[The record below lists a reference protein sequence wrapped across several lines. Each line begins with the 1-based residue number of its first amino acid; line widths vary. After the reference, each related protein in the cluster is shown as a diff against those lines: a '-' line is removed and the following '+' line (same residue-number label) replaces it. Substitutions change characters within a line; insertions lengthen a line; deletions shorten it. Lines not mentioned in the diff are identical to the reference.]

1 MYYLKRFWWWLA
13 LLPPTFR
20 DSLTYHQRSRYSRG
34 LLWDIVDF
42 QRLGLGRIFA
52 RPTPCIG
59 VPGGARSGNAGYDG
73 NADPT
78 TAGRHEYLSKKGWFS
93 MYSGAHLLI
102 HVLLPV
108 LDSPDVGARLVSLR
122 MLGQEVYEK
131 QHVSADE
138 LGVLQRVLDLLCD
151 QPLLKR
157 VPGTGYICPACGE
170 KTVLPRSYR
179 YASVSCERC
188 QHRAPVKRGVD
199 ALYLVLPHG
208 EIEDTSGG
216 GDLPTDGPSPSL
228 LVLDDVRAKSA
239 GGRGTLPESAAPPR
253 FYTGR
258 GEARGK
264 LFAAVH
270 DERPGILMVIER
282 GPGGNFERT
291 YLADGSFRDLT
302 SAGSPDR
309 RYDEISLAAARELDL
324 ALVEFIESRRYASW
338 NV

>member
-1 MYYLKRFWWWLA
+1 
-13 LLPPTFR
+13 
-20 DSLTYHQRSRYSRG
+20 
-34 LLWDIVDF
+34 
-42 QRLGLGRIFA
+42 
-52 RPTPCIG
+52 
-59 VPGGARSGNAGYDG
+59 
-73 NADPT
+73 
-78 TAGRHEYLSKKGWFS
+78 

-108 LDSPDVGARLVSLR
+108 LDSPDVGTRLVSLR
-122 MLGQEVYEK
+122 MLGQEIYEK

-138 LGVLQRVLDLLCD
+138 LMVLQRVLDLLCD

-199 ALYLVLPHG
+199 TLYLVLPHG
-208 EIEDTSGG
+208 EIEDTPGG
-216 GDLPTDGPSPSL
+216 GDLPAGGSSSSL

-239 GGRGTLPESAAPPR
+239 GDSGTLSESSAPPR

-258 GEARGK
+258 GEARDK

-270 DERPGILMVIER
+270 DERPGILMVFDR
-282 GPGGNFERT
+282 GPGGNFEKT
-291 YLADGSFRDLT
+291 YLAEGHFQDLT
-302 SAGSPDR
+302 TAGSPDC

-324 ALVEFIESRRYASW
+324 ALVEFIEGRRCASW
-338 NV
+338 NA